1 MMFFWLQ
8 QHNGTLTWHRDR
20 RSLLNFLISA
30 HSWLKKFYPI
40 AGRYFNLLFVDK
52 NYVVN
57 SNIVI
62 YENRTK
68 IYLSLVFNLIRMKF
82 ISLLI
87 LCTTLSHYVMA
98 QDDTKTIVLDLLTE
112 LNNAKHD
119 TAKVAVLN
127 KLANEFIG
135 VDNDKALEY
144 AKQACLMAQKAEY
157 SLGKIQAYYNIAKS
171 FYYQYQFDSVLFYFE
186 KSKEIISLEENWQI
200 EANFES
206 LIGLVFH
213 IQSNYSEA
221 IKHYTQSLNL
231 NEKQHD
237 KEGMAYC
244 YNDIGAAFYNLGN
257 FEKALENY
265 FKSLKI
271 NEEIA
276 NSFMVAKNL
285 MNIGGIYQ
293 EQEKYNS
300 ALEYYLKANAMATK
314 IGAKQTI
321 ADTYRNIGGIYS
333 EEQKYD
339 STLLVYEKALEIYKE
354 LNDLRGLVVLYNKFG
369 EAYSDQNFENNQTLF
384 NKAYEYYE
392 KSLEI
397 NNREIEEIEEQIV
410 SYMGIGKIY
419 IFTKRYSE
427 AIPYLNKALKMSEE
441 IESITNIKNTNEY
454 LSQAYAGLGNYRRA
468 YESHVLFKNWNDSLK
483 NDENIEL
490 LTQTSMQ
497 YEFDKQQ
504 KEQEF
509 IQAQKDLEYQQKQ
522 KRDKLIRFFI
532 LTGFIIV
539 SIFSVQMYRSFQ
551 RKKRDNILL
560 EKQKEEIEKQKE
572 EITGSIRYAKRIQT
586 AILPSNQWAK
596 ENLPEHFILFRPRDI
611 VSGDY
616 YWMNKIG
623 NKVILAAADCTGHGV
638 PGAFM
643 SMLGVSF
650 LNEIVNKN
658 NTIEPHLI
666 LNQLRSQVKHT
677 LDQTGKEGEAK
688 DGMDIA
694 VCVVDFDTLELQYA
708 GAYNPMYLFRNGEII
723 ETKADKMP
731 IGIYIREKES
741 FTNNEIQLQKGDTF
755 YIFSDGFADQFGGPK
770 GGKLKSGPFKELLS
784 GIQDK
789 SMADQREFL
798 NTFID
803 DWIGEYDQIDDMII
817 LGIRV

>member
-1 MMFFWLQ
+1 
-8 QHNGTLTWHRDR
+8 
-20 RSLLNFLISA
+20 
-30 HSWLKKFYPI
+30 
-40 AGRYFNLLFVDK
+40 
-52 NYVVN
+52 
-57 SNIVI
+57 
-62 YENRTK
+62 
-68 IYLSLVFNLIRMKF
+68 
-82 ISLLI
+82 
-87 LCTTLSHYVMA
+87 
-98 QDDTKTIVLDLLTE
+98 
-112 LNNAKHD
+112 
-119 TAKVAVLN
+119 
-127 KLANEFIG
+127 
-135 VDNDKALEY
+135 
-144 AKQACLMAQKAEY
+144 
-157 SLGKIQAYYNIAKS
+157 
-171 FYYQYQFDSVLFYFE
+171 
-186 KSKEIISLEENWQI
+186 
-200 EANFES
+200 
-206 LIGLVFH
+206 
-213 IQSNYSEA
+213 
-221 IKHYTQSLNL
+221 
-231 NEKQHD
+231 
-237 KEGMAYC
+237 MAYC

-257 FEKALENY
+257 YEKALENY

-271 NEEIA
+271 NEEIE
-276 NSFMVAKNL
+276 NMPMVATTLANV
-285 MNIGGIYQ
+285 GGIYE
-293 EQEKYNS
+293 EQEKNNS

-321 ADTYRNIGGIYS
+321 ADTYRNVGGIYMKS
-333 EEQKYD
+333 KKFD
-339 STLLVYEKALEIYKE
+339 STLMVYEKAIAIYKE
-354 LNDLRGLVVLYNKFG
+354 INDLRGMVVLYNKFG
-369 EAYSDQNFENNQTLF
+369 EAYSEQNQENNQMLF
-384 NKAYEYYE
+384 TKAFEYYE

-397 NNREIEEIEEQIV
+397 NNREIEEIEEKIV
-410 SYMGIGKIY
+410 SFLGIGSIY
-419 IFTKRYSE
+419 INTHKYSE
-427 AIPYLNKALKMSEE
+427 AIPYLDKALKMAVE
-441 IESITNIKNTNEY
+441 IESLDNIKKANDN
-454 LSQAYAGLGNYRRA
+454 LSQAFAGLGNFKKA
-468 YESHVLFKNWNDSLK
+468 YESHVLFKNWSDSLK

-504 KEQEF
+504 KELEF
-509 IQAQKDLEYQQKQ
+509 IQAQKNLEYEQKQ
-522 KRDKLIRFFI
+522 KRDRLIRFFI
-532 LTGFIIV
+532 LTGLVIV
-539 SIFSVQMYRSFQ
+539 SIFSIQMYRSFQ
-551 RKKRDNILL
+551 RKKRDNVLL

-596 ENLPEHFILFRPRDI
+596 EHLPEHFILFRPRDI

-666 LNQLRSQVKHT
+666 LNQLRNQVKLT

-741 FTNNEIQLQKGDTF
+741 FTNNEHQLQKGDTF
-755 YIFSDGFADQFGGPK
+755 YIFSDGYADQFGGPK
-770 GGKLKSGPFKELLS
+770 GGKLKSGPFKELLA

-789 SMADQREFL
+789 SMADQREIL

-803 DWIGEYDQIDDMII
+803 DWIGEGDQIDDMII